1 MDIKKLM
8 ASALL
13 LSTLA
18 SFTGCSGGGGG
29 SSTYG
34 AYMSPSA
41 SVTAFV
47 NALNS
52 VDGTYLNQSAVM
64 LYENETLRSLVP
76 GEEQWFVIWDEKFG
90 EYKSVSLQYVRSIVY
105 YDYYSNSSALAQEFR
120 DIETTDILNGDLNG
134 DFFGDNYEVVDGI
147 GFGIYQGRNSGM
159 LYDDDE
165 ETEDVVL
172 EMKDAEQGKIFK
184 QAALYSSAFKMPLSS
199 AMSLISIEKQAKTAV
214 KKGEM
219 TNDDLNSLSKSF
231 EKFTGK
237 SMNDFA
243 AAMVD
248 AGSKATLIKDVA
260 KKIGMDEQ
268 KLEERI
274 VPEIEKMFGL

>member
-147 GFGIYQGRNSGM
+147 GFGIYQGHNSEI
-159 LYDDDE
+159 LYNNNK
-165 ETEDVVL
+165 ETEDIIL
-172 EMKDAEQGKIFK
+172 EMKNTEQGKIFK